1 MAGSS
6 PMVTPSHLLRRV
18 SSRPSLLTSFLLA
31 SATILSIGAVAL
43 GAALSE
49 ALTQHAMGEA
59 RRTAEADIGRL
70 IAPHVVRGD
79 RIPARPPVP
88 ASVAD
93 ELAER
98 RADIVSVK
106 IWRPD
111 GTLAW
116 TNLDPRRAGHRF
128 PVSRGLAAALR
139 HGATTTALVHSISA
153 DEVAERAAEN
163 RSGAPR
169 LLEVYA
175 PLRGA
180 SGRPVGAYEVYVDA
194 RQALGD
200 AASGRQLIWLVTAA
214 VFLGL
219 WITLAALVR
228 EATRRLRRQDA
239 ALEEAYGALERRS
252 VEAVESLNAT
262 LEARDPSGAGRGASV
277 ERLALAI
284 GRELGLCP
292 AELRALATGARLH
305 DIGNVAVPDALLAKP
320 GPLTAEEYEL
330 VKLHADEGAAILYRL
345 SPLREVVPMVRHHH
359 ERWDGTGYPDGL
371 AGDSV
376 PLGAAVIAVA
386 EAWTAMTSDRPYR
399 WGLAPEEALE
409 NLLAGRGTQFS
420 PEVVDAFLRGAGE
433 RPNELLLNRPG
444 VAAGLLS
451 DR

>member
-1 MAGSS
+1 MA
-6 PMVTPSHLLRRV
+6 TPSHLLRRA
-18 SSRPSLLTSFLLA
+18 SSTPGMLGSFLLV
-31 SATILSIGAVAL
+31 SATILAVGAVAL
-43 GAALSE
+43 GAALTG
-49 ALTQHAMGEA
+49 ALTHHAMGEA
-59 RRTAEADIGRL
+59 RRTADASIGRL
-70 IAPHVVRGD
+70 ITPYVVRGD
-79 RIPARPPVP
+79 RVPVRPAVP
-88 ASVAD
+88 AAVTH
-93 ELAER
+93 ELAHQ

-116 TNLDPRRAGHRF
+116 TNLDPSRAGRRD
-128 PVSRGLAAALR
+128 PVSRGLPAALHR
-139 HGATTTALVHSISA
+139 ARTTTTLVHSISE
-153 DEVAERAAEN
+153 DELAERAAEE
-163 RSGAPR
+163 RSGPPR
-169 LLEVYA
+169 LLEFYA
-175 PLRGA
+175 PLRA
-180 SGRPVGAYEVYVDA
+180 SGGRPVGAYEVYVDA
-194 RQALGD
+194 RQALDD
-200 AASGRQLIWLVTAA
+200 AASGRRLIWLITIA

-219 WITLAALVR
+219 WITLAFLVR
-228 EATRRLRRQDA
+228 EATRRLRRQRDL
-239 ALEEAYGALERRS
+239 LEEAYGALERRS

-262 LEARDPSGAGRGASV
+262 LEARDPSGAGRCASV

-284 GRELGLCP
+284 GRELGMCP

-305 DIGNVAVPDALLAKP
+305 DIGNVAVPDALLTKP
-320 GPLTAEEYEL
+320 GPLTGEEYEQ

-399 WGLAPEEALE
+399 WGLAPAAAPGA
-409 NLLAGRGTQFS
+409 LLAGLRTQF
-420 PEVVDAFLRGAGE
+420 PPAVVDAFLRGAGTH
-433 RPNELLLNRPG
+433 PNDLLLNRSG